1 MGHSQGSHRAP
12 RGSRRTSRGRVPVP
26 PPAPPRSLHEER
38 TIAAG
43 LWPGGQPVHDPTVL
57 DTPLVTP
64 RGETAAPQPA
74 PRREIRGHRAAR
86 HHRGAPDSLRR
97 IVPRALV
104 VAVLA
109 GGTAAFLAQDKAVR
123 VSVDGTSR
131 TLHTF
136 ADDVGELLDAEGVTV
151 GTRDTVAPAPG
162 TGLDDGDEIVVL
174 RETRGIGPGPGG
186 GPRALRRP

>member
-12 RGSRRTSRGRVPVP
+12 RGSRRTARAVARVPAP
-26 PPAPPRSLHEER
+26 PPAPPPSLHEER
-38 TIAAG
+38 TIVAR
-43 LWPGGQPVHDPTVL
+43 LPPGFPQVHDPTVL
-57 DTPLVTP
+57 DTPTAP
-64 RGETAAPQPA
+64 RLPA
-74 PRREIRGHRAAR
+74 PRRGPAGHRAAPR
-86 HHRGAPDSLRR
+86 HRGAPRSLRR

-109 GGTAAFLAQDKAVR
+109 GGTAVFLAQDKAVR

-151 GTRDTVAPAPG
+151 GARDAVVPASA
-162 TGLDDGDEIVVL
+162 TGLDDGDEIVV
-174 RETRGIGPGPGG
+174 RRGTRGSGPVPGR
-186 GPRALRRP
+186 GPRAPRRP

>member
-1 MGHSQGSHRAP
+1 M
-12 RGSRRTSRGRVPVP
+12 
-26 PPAPPRSLHEER
+26 
-38 TIAAG
+38 
-43 LWPGGQPVHDPTVL
+43 L
-57 DTPLVTP
+57 DTPLAS
-64 RGETAAPQPA
+64 RQPA
-74 PRREIRGHRAAR
+74 PRRKTPGHRATR
-86 HHRGAPDSLRR
+86 RHRGAPDSLRR

-151 GTRDTVAPAPG
+151 GTRDTVAPTPA

-174 RETRGIGPGPGG
+174 RETRGFGPVPGG
-186 GPRALRRP
+186 GPGVPRRP